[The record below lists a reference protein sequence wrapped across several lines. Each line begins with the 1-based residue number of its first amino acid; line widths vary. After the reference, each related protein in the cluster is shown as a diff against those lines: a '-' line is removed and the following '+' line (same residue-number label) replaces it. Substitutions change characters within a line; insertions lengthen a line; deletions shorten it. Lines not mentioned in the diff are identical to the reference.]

1 MGRTTAIEEP
11 IYRPYPLGQEC
22 PLKGRRD
29 DTTQGMLDNFDSGS
43 LSFCVLMN
51 TLRDNLVDL
60 HVVLHFRFF

>member
-11 IYRPYPLGQEC
+11 IYRTYPLGQEC

-43 LSFCVLMN
+43 LSFCVLVN
-51 TLRDNLVDL
+51 T
-60 HVVLHFRFF
+60 